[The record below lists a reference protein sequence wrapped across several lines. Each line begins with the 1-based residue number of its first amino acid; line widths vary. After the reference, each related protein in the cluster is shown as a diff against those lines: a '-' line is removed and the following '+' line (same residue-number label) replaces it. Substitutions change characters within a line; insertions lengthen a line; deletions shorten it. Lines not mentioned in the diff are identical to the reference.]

1 MGHLLIL
8 TVLCFP
14 LQAFWMALGHFDSS
28 YLFLF
33 FIILDSVIK
42 CRGTFESKINL
53 WLFLYVT
60 CIKLCEWSKNGKIL
74 LFDPGSFYLL
84 EPFASKE
91 SISIVILIFFH
102 VDLNF
107 LHLKVALLEGA
118 TKSYLTHYLC
128 VVIIFYHNDL
138 DKSAFMKL
146 QLRSFYV
153 LCIFFLFLVFNST
166 QIFFKSL
173 FSRIS
178 NICIIIVYIS
188 TILPYMI
195 LQPTNRFIIQFWHIL
210 KDMLTKRFWVFSKYN
225 SQRKCGT
232 FTERKIKNKIS

>member
-1 MGHLLIL
+1 MYSLYGQPRYFKLKRKYQRYDPCLRTIFLFLMTMLQQNIHQVHDNGPFTNFNCSL
-8 TVLCFP
+8 FP
-14 LQAFWMALGHFDSS
+14 LSS
-28 YLFLF
+28 LLNGFRTLWFFILFLF

-74 LFDPGSFYLL
+74 LLDPGSFYLL

-107 LHLKVALLEGA
+107 LHLKVAVLEGA

-146 QLRSFYV
+146 QLRLSVFYV
-153 LCIFFLFLVFNST
+153 FFFYS
-166 QIFFKSL
+166 
-173 FSRIS
+173 
-178 NICIIIVYIS
+178 
-188 TILPYMI
+188 
-195 LQPTNRFIIQFWHIL
+195 
-210 KDMLTKRFWVFSKYN
+210 
-225 SQRKCGT
+225 
-232 FTERKIKNKIS
+232 